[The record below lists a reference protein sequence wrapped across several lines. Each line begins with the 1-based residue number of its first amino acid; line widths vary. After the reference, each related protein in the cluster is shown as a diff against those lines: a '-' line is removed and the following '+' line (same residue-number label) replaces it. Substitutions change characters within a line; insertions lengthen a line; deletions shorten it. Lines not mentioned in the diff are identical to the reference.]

1 MRAKITSKSELT
13 MNLRQSFVFDI
24 LNDAGDV
31 LLSSQTVE
39 CSPSTAITE
48 IKQKVQSY
56 QEEYERSQELP
67 EGLEIE

>member
-39 CSPSTAITE
+39 CSPSTAVDE
-48 IKQKVQSY
+48 IKAKVQAY
-56 QEEYERSQELP
+56 AEEYETSEQ
-67 EGLEIE
+67 LEVGTEIS